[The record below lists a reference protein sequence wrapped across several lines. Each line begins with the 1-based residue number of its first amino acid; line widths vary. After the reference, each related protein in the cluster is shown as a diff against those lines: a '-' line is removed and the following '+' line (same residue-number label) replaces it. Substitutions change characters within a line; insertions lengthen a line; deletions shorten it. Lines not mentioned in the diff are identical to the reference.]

1 MPASLCETH
10 RLPRAFNEL
19 NVIGLFIKPMRRKIL
34 LSLLFLAF
42 AFAGAGISAAQPAT
56 QSATTAP
63 VIIPFEM
70 VTRHIVVKVRINGSR
85 PLSFVFDT
93 GDKVGIVD
101 TEVAKELGLK
111 LDGQLRVGGAG
122 ADTLPGSFVKEATWS
137 LPGLE
142 GFSQPISITI
152 PLGRMAARAGH
163 DFDGIIGS
171 DFIKQYVVEVDY
183 QNRVLR
189 LHNRDKFAY
198 SGAGESIPIQ
208 LNQMGYPLL
217 DGEVIPASGESI
229 KGKFVL
235 DLGSGGSLVLMSP
248 VVTQHKLLGNGT
260 NTIKALGVG
269 GAGGQSNGQIGRVRS
284 LQIGKFT
291 IANPITLFSEDKA
304 GAMAT
309 SQLVGNI
316 GQLIAGKFKVFL
328 DYNHTRIIL
337 EPNSTFSQPM
347 DRATAGVVL
356 TTEGKDFAT
365 IRVTDVLENS
375 PASEAGI
382 QKDDIVL
389 SVDGKPA
396 AELKAMGIAEMFE
409 KAATYKLTIRRGE
422 QTLQVP
428 LTPRRLI

>member
-1 MPASLCETH
+1 M
-10 RLPRAFNEL
+10 
-19 NVIGLFIKPMRRKIL
+19 KRRNL
-34 LSLLFLAF
+34 LTLVFLSLILV
-42 AFAGAGISAAQPAT
+42 SAPLGVAQTPAP
-56 QSATTAP
+56 SATTAP
-63 VIIPFEM
+63 VTIPFEL
-70 VTRHIVVKVRINGSR
+70 VTRHIVVKVRINDSR

-101 TEVAKELGLK
+101 TDVARELGLK

-122 ADTLPGSFVKEATWS
+122 ADSLPGSFVKEASWS
-137 LPGLE
+137 LPGLA
-142 GFSQPISITI
+142 GFSQPISIAI

-171 DFIKQYVVEVDY
+171 EFIRQYVVEVDY
-183 QNRVLR
+183 QNRVLK
-189 LHNRDKFAY
+189 LHDRDKFAY

-208 LNQMGYPLL
+208 LNQMGYPLV
-217 DGEVIPASGESI
+217 DGEVIPSNGESI

-235 DLGSGGSLVLMSP
+235 DLGSSGSLVLMSP
-248 VVTQHKLLGNGT
+248 VVTQHNLLGNGMK
-260 NTIKALGVG
+260 TIKAIGVG

-304 GAMAT
+304 GAMA
-309 SQLVGNI
+309 SNQLVGNI

-328 DYNHTRIIL
+328 DYMHTRVIL
-337 EPNSTFSQPM
+337 EPNSTFAQPM

-356 TTEGKDFAT
+356 TTEGKDYAT
-365 IRVTDVLENS
+365 VRVIDVLENS

-382 QKDDIVL
+382 KKDDIVL

-396 AELKAMGIAEMFE
+396 GELKATKIAELFE
-409 KAATYKLTIRRGE
+409 KPGTYKLTIRRGE
-422 QTLQVP
+422 QTLEVP
-428 LTPRRLI
+428 LTPRKLI

>member
-1 MPASLCETH
+1 
-10 RLPRAFNEL
+10 
-19 NVIGLFIKPMRRKIL
+19 MRRKIQL
-34 LSLLFLAF
+34 TLFVSALMV
-42 AFAGAGISAAQPAT
+42 AGAVMGAAQTAT
-56 QSATTAP
+56 QSAAAP
-63 VIIPFEM
+63 VTIPFEL
-70 VTRHIVVKVRINGSR
+70 VTRHIVVKVKINDSR

-101 TEVAKELGLK
+101 TDVAKELGLK

-122 ADTLPGSFVKEATWS
+122 ADSLPGSFVKEATWS

-142 GFSQPISITI
+142 GFSQPVSIAI

-183 QNRVLR
+183 QNRVLK
-189 LHNRDKFAY
+189 LHDKDKFAY

-208 LNQMGYPLL
+208 LNQMGYPLM
-217 DGEVIPASGESI
+217 DGEVTPNNGESI

-235 DLGSGGSLVLMSP
+235 DLGSSGSLVLMSP
-248 VVTQHKLLGNGT
+248 VVTQHNLLGNGLK
-260 NTIKALGVG
+260 TIKALGVG

-291 IANPITLFSEDKA
+291 ITNPITLFSEDKA

-309 SQLVGNI
+309 TQLVGNI

-328 DYNHTRIIL
+328 DYTHTRIIL
-337 EPNSTFSQPM
+337 EANSSFSQPM

-356 TTEGKDFAT
+356 TTEGKDYST
-365 IRVTDVLENS
+365 IRVIDVLENS
-375 PASEAGI
+375 PAAEAGI
-382 QKDDIVL
+382 RKDDIVL

-396 AELKAMGIAEMFE
+396 AELKATKIAELFE
-409 KAATYKLTIRRGE
+409 KPGTYKLTIRRGE

>member
-1 MPASLCETH
+1 MKRRSLLTFLFLLFALASASLC
-10 RLPRAFNEL
+10 
-19 NVIGLFIKPMRRKIL
+19 
-34 LSLLFLAF
+34 
-42 AFAGAGISAAQPAT
+42 GAQ
-56 QSATTAP
+56 TTAP
-63 VIIPFEM
+63 ASSTAPVTIPFEL
-70 VTRHIVVKVRINGSR
+70 VTRHIVVKVRINNSR

-93 GDKVGIVD
+93 GDKVGIVNTD
-101 TEVAKELGLK
+101 TANELGLK
-111 LDGQLRVGGAG
+111 LEGQLRVGGAG
-122 ADTLPGSFVKEATWS
+122 ADTLPGSFVKEATWT
-137 LPGLE
+137 LAGLE
-142 GFSQPISITI
+142 GFSQPISIAI

-183 QNRVLR
+183 QNRLLK
-189 LHNRDKFAY
+189 LHDKDKFAY

-217 DGEVIPASGESI
+217 DGEVTPTSGESI

-235 DLGSGGSLVLMSP
+235 DLGSSGSLVLMSP
-248 VVTQHKLLGNGT
+248 VVTQHNLLDSGVK
-260 NTIKALGVG
+260 TIKAIGVG

-291 IANPITLFSEDKA
+291 SANPITLFSEDKA
-304 GAMAT
+304 GAMAST
-309 SQLVGNI
+309 QLVGNI

-337 EPNSTFSQPM
+337 EANSSFSQPM

-356 TTEGKDFAT
+356 TTEGKDYGT
-365 IRVTDVLENS
+365 VRVIDVLENS

-382 QKDDIVL
+382 KKDDIVL

-396 AELKAMGIAEMFE
+396 AELKATKIAELFE
-409 KAATYKLTIRRGE
+409 KPGTYKLTIRRGE

>member
-1 MPASLCETH
+1 
-10 RLPRAFNEL
+10 
-19 NVIGLFIKPMRRKIL
+19 MRRKIQL
-34 LSLLFLAF
+34 TLFVSTLMV
-42 AFAGAGISAAQPAT
+42 AGAVMSAAQTAT
-56 QSATTAP
+56 QSTATAP
-63 VIIPFEM
+63 VTIPFEL
-70 VTRHIVVKVRINGSR
+70 VTRHIVVKVKINDSR

-101 TEVAKELGLK
+101 TDVAKELGLK
-111 LDGQLRVGGAG
+111 LEGQLRVGGAG
-122 ADTLPGSFVKEATWS
+122 ADTMPGSFVKEATWS

-142 GFSQPISITI
+142 GFSQPVSIAI

-183 QNRVLR
+183 QNRLLK
-189 LHNRDKFAY
+189 LHDKDKFAY

-217 DGEVIPASGESI
+217 DGEVTPTSGESI

-235 DLGSGGSLVLMSP
+235 DLGSSGSLVLMSP
-248 VVTQHKLLGNGT
+248 VVTQHNLLGNGLK
-260 NTIKALGVG
+260 TIKAIGVG

-291 IANPITLFSEDKA
+291 ITNPITLFSEDKA
-304 GAMAT
+304 GAMAST
-309 SQLVGNI
+309 QLVGNI

-328 DYNHTRIIL
+328 DYTHTRIIL
-337 EPNSTFSQPM
+337 EANSSFSQPM

-356 TTEGKDFAT
+356 TTEGKDYST

-375 PASEAGI
+375 PAAEAGI
-382 QKDDIVL
+382 RKDDIVL

-396 AELKAMGIAEMFE
+396 AELKATKIAELFE
-409 KAATYKLTIRRGE
+409 KPGTYKLTIRRGE

>member
-1 MPASLCETH
+1 M
-10 RLPRAFNEL
+10 
-19 NVIGLFIKPMRRKIL
+19 KRRNL
-34 LSLLFLAF
+34 LTLVFLSLILVSTPLCV
-42 AFAGAGISAAQPAT
+42 AQTPAP
-56 QSATTAP
+56 SATTTP
-63 VIIPFEM
+63 VTIPFEL
-70 VTRHIVVKVRINGSR
+70 VTRHIVVKVRINDSR

-101 TEVAKELGLK
+101 TDVAKELGLK

-122 ADTLPGSFVKEATWS
+122 ADSLPGSFVKEATWS
-137 LPGLE
+137 LPGLA
-142 GFSQPISITI
+142 GFSQPISIAI

-183 QNRVLR
+183 QNRVLK
-189 LHNRDKFAY
+189 LHDRDKFAY

-208 LNQMGYPLL
+208 LNQMGYPLV
-217 DGEVIPASGESI
+217 DGEVIPSNGESI

-235 DLGSGGSLVLMSP
+235 DLGSSGSLVLMSP
-248 VVTQHKLLGNGT
+248 VVTQHNLLGNGMK
-260 NTIKALGVG
+260 TIKALGVG

-309 SQLVGNI
+309 NQLVGNI

-328 DYNHTRIIL
+328 DYTHTRIIL
-337 EPNSTFSQPM
+337 EPNSTFAQPM

-356 TTEGKDFAT
+356 TTEGKDYAT
-365 IRVTDVLENS
+365 VRVIDVLENS

-382 QKDDIVL
+382 KKDDIVL

-396 AELKAMGIAEMFE
+396 AELKATKIAELFE
-409 KAATYKLTIRRGE
+409 KPGTYQLTIRRGE

-428 LTPRRLI
+428 LTPRKLI